1 MSFLDKLKYK
11 LINFM
16 QGRYGGSDKLNRV
29 LLYAS
34 IGLMLVNMVLG
45 IPLLNLLFWAM
56 WGYALFRMLSRN
68 ISARYQENVKFE
80 QFYGKVQT
88 SVKQFIVRMKNSKQY
103 KYFTCPKCK
112 SRLKLPR
119 GVGEVTVTCG
129 KCGEK
134 IKKKA

>member
-16 QGRYGGSDKLNRV
+16 QGRYGGLDKLNRV
-29 LLYAS
+29 LLYGS
-34 IGLMLVNMVLG
+34 IGLMLVNMFLG

-68 ISARYQENVKFE
+68 MSARYQENVKFE